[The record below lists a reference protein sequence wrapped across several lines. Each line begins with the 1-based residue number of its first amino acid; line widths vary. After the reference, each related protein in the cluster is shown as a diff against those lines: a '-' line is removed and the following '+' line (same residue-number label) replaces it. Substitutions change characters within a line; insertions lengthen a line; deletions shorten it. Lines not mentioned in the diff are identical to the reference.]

1 MNLQAA
7 AATSAAAVAI
17 AESIAVVMV
26 NRANIFKMLFKQN
39 DIYTSTLCPVK
50 TTYCLRVC
58 VLCSFPTYYNA
69 LTIFLFILLKLLLIH
84 KIFPSLEC
92 WYKSLKQFRLW
103 CS

>member
-7 AATSAAAVAI
+7 AATAAAVAI
-17 AESIAVVMV
+17 AESIAVVTV

-58 VLCSFPTYYNA
+58 SFPTYYNA
-69 LTIFLFILLKLLLIH
+69 LIISLFLLKLLLIH
-84 KIFPSLEC
+84 KISPSLEC